1 LFAGINTFM
10 CETGA
15 HMKVFDGPVA
25 LDDAM
30 ANYQVSFVFADED
43 GPPSST
49 ATCTVFVPVTVPL
62 PEVKKVAFQK
72 ARKFLAGAGALKDDA
87 R

>member
-1 LFAGINTFM
+1 M

-43 GPPSST
+43 GPPSAT
-49 ATCTVFVPVTVPL
+49 ATCTVFVPATVAL
-62 PEVKKVAFQK
+62 ADVKKVAFQK